1 MRVFC
6 KRFKVKRPPWCILGW
21 WEHGTIAASFSF
33 DSSPSRKHFVNFPPF
48 HWPSWSPRS
57 FLKIYFLSFE
67 AHRGIDYHL
76 PLRPPPPSPDG
87 LNHRATISLATV
99 LYLRIVTVNKVN
111 KTSMLEALQILFKR
125 RRLVQQGSRT
135 TRIFYTMMYRIPYGR
150 L

>member
-1 MRVFC
+1 
-6 KRFKVKRPPWCILGW
+6 
-21 WEHGTIAASFSF
+21 
-33 DSSPSRKHFVNFPPF
+33 
-48 HWPSWSPRS
+48 
-57 FLKIYFLSFE
+57 
-67 AHRGIDYHL
+67 
-76 PLRPPPPSPDG
+76 LRPPPPSPDG

-111 KTSMLEALQILFKR
+111 KTSMLKALQILFRR